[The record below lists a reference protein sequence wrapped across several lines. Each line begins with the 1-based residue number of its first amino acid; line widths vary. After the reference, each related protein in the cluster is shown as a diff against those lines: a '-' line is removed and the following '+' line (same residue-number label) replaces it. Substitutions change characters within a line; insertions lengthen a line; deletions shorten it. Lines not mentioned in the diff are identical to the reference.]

1 MIDLIMDHTL
11 AAQRFALA
19 ARATKRLFFT
29 RPVAKRPLHAL
40 LGGWSMSAAYV
51 FECGYGLAISNF
63 GECPDYLD
71 RLLIPLVDFFYA
83 VKITAVEE
91 VNGQRNDSKAC

>member
-1 MIDLIMDHTL
+1 
-11 AAQRFALA
+11 
-19 ARATKRLFFT
+19 
-29 RPVAKRPLHAL
+29 
-40 LGGWSMSAAYV
+40 MSSAYV